1 MRLTLTASFGGLFFS
16 FCITGNTQYVTADTI
31 LNRQLSAAIESYHK
45 AVFPENALYNGSE
58 YLPNNI
64 AFVNGQPYFL
74 SNRPLS
80 GSVLYKG
87 LLYENLRLMYD
98 LTRQQLVLIHP
109 VNIQRIKL
117 NTPDIKQ
124 FTLDNHLFLNLQTD
138 QQPAQNIPAGI
149 YELLFKGK
157 VTRLIKNNKKTITEE
172 LTSSSGVLYFIR
184 EENSYYIEHGGRYFP
199 LSNRRSVLRAF
210 SDRKKEMNQFLKTN
224 SVSPQ
229 ANKEAAYKLIAA
241 YYDQLKS
248 T

>member
-1 MRLTLTASFGGLFFS
+1 MRLILTPSFGGLLLC
-16 FCITGNTQYVTADTI
+16 FCIKGNTQYVSADTI
-31 LNRQLSAAIESYHK
+31 LSRQVSAAIASYHQ
-45 AVFPENALYNGSE
+45 AVFPENALYNGSQ
-58 YLPNNI
+58 YLSNNV
-64 AFVNGQPYFL
+64 AFVNGQPFFL

-87 LLYENLRLMYD
+87 LMYENLRLMYD

-117 NTPDIKQ
+117 NTADVLQ
-124 FTLDNHLFLNLQTD
+124 FTIEDHRFLNLQQAT
-138 QQPAQNIPAGI
+138 QNIPAGI

-157 VTRLIKNNKKTITEE
+157 VTKLIKNNKKSITEE
-172 LTSSSGVLYFIR
+172 LTSSSGILYYIK
-184 EENSYYIEHGGRYFP
+184 EENTYYIQHGDRYFP

-210 SDRKKEMNQFLKTN
+210 SDRKKEMIQFMKTHK
-224 SVSPQ
+224 VSPR
-229 ANKEAAYKLIAA
+229 ANNEAAYKLIAA